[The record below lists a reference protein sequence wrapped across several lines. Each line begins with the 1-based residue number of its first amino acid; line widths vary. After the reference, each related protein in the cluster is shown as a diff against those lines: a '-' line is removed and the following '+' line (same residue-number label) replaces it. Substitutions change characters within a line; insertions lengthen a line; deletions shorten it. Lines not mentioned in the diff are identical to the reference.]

1 MIWQCGQKYSN
12 KEKCTSTHL
21 YEDEIKEA
29 FVHWVNDLIKNKPKV
44 IQSCEQVLEEV
55 MATEKLETEIQ
66 ELEDKSSELF
76 KKLREMLKSGGKDPD
91 IEALMKSSFL
101 DDKKHYETMVQ
112 KIQEL
117 QEELEEKKRRK
128 VECKKFLEKIGTL
141 DEPIFEFSEE
151 LWVGLVGKVTVD
163 NSLTITP
170 YVSNDEW

>member
-29 FVHWVNDLIKNKPKV
+29 FVHWVNDLIKNKREV

>member
-21 YEDEIKEA
+21 YEDEIKET
-29 FVHWVNDLIKNKPKV
+29 FVHWVNDLIKNKPEV

-76 KKLREMLKSGGKDPD
+76 KELREMLRSGGKDPD

-141 DEPIFEFSEE
+141 DEPIIEFSEE

-170 YVSNDEW
+170 YVSDN